1 MLKIH
6 NLGENLHGSLLV
18 DLLLTHSSGDLQR
31 SAIDTNDD
39 GVGELVLIVSSL
51 VHLNDDGL
59 LSGVLAREND
69 NNLSS
74 LKTLDHLELIR
85 IHSIEKIYT
94 DSFKLEYIFGEKQL
108 VQHSRAINP
117 LMRTI
122 L

>member
-1 MLKIH
+1 MLEVH
-6 NLGENLHGSLLV
+6 DLGENLHGSLLV
-18 DLLLTHSSGDLQR
+18 DLLLTHSSGDLKR

-39 GVGELVLIVSSL
+39 SMGELVLIVSSL
-51 VHLNDDGL
+51 VHLDDNSL
-59 LSGVLAREND
+59 LSGVLARENN

-74 LKTLDHLELIR
+74 LKTLDHLELMKK
-85 IHSIEKIYT
+85 HSIKNLYT

>member
-51 VHLNDDGL
+51 VHLDDDSL
-59 LSGVLAREND
+59 LSGVLARQND

-74 LKTLDHLELIR
+74 LKTLDHLELMKK
-85 IHSIEKIYT
+85 HSIKKLYT

-108 VQHSRAINP
+108 VQHSREINP
-117 LMRTI
+117 PMRKI